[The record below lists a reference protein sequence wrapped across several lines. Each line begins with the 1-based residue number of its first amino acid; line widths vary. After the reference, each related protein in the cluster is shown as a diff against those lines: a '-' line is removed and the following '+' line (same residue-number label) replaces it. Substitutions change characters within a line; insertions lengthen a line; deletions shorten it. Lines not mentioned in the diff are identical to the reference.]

1 MMKRDEQ
8 RIAIPASNISGE
20 VRKHRKQVFTQLRK
34 EDIYYDLYT
43 LGAAGPMVMTFVQS
57 NTKLGKTALDVAG
70 KVAKS
75 FSAKHTNLPNNIPN
89 FVWMET
95 LDFPDIVP
103 SFMAQF
109 GFQLHERYAEIGLVD
124 LRSQPAGALWFPI
137 DDQALTVK
145 NVVFYIHMLG
155 VCKYL
160 NKYISI

>member
-1 MMKRDEQ
+1 
-8 RIAIPASNISGE
+8 
-20 VRKHRKQVFTQLRK
+20 
-34 EDIYYDLYT
+34 
-43 LGAAGPMVMTFVQS
+43 
-57 NTKLGKTALDVAG
+57 
-70 KVAKS
+70 
-75 FSAKHTNLPNNIPN
+75 
-89 FVWMET
+89 MET